1 MDSREMSSGL
11 NFCKTHG
18 CTFASTSRYAISAH
32 RRRCAERADAEFRAR
47 GARHDLL
54 PPPASPPP
62 ASAIFGSPAASRVSG
77 GDSCTYG
84 RAAAAWRLRRRRR
97 RPRHLAACLTARCAC
112 RCLRSRS
119 RGAATRAQKRSRAS
133 AGGRPRRLAGAH
145 RADRRGRR
153 REPRGGRRR
162 RGHGGPLQPPDELRA
177 RTRARRA
184 LRR

>member
-1 MDSREMSSGL
+1 MSSGL

-18 CTFASTSRYAISAH
+18 CTFTSTSRYAISAH

-119 RGAATRAQKRSRAS
+119 RAAATRAQKRSRAS
-133 AGGRPRRLAGAH
+133 AGGRPRRLSLSARWRLPRVRGAPQCAVGPPLRC
-145 RADRRGRR
+145 RAAPQRSLR
-153 REPRGGRRR
+153 
-162 RGHGGPLQPPDELRA
+162 RA
-177 RTRARRA
+177 RAATSSWATRAA
-184 LRR
+184 G